1 MNGILLVKKEKNYT
15 SRDVVNIVSKVL
27 KTKKVGHTGTL
38 DPIAQ
43 GVLVITVGTSTKLS
57 ELLTS
62 SYKEY
67 IASVTLGIS
76 TDTLD
81 TEGVILKEE
90 DTFISE
96 EKIKEVLKNKIGK
109 YIQEVPI
116 YSAVKVDGKKLYE
129 YARNKEEVVLPK
141 KEVDIKNIELLE
153 YLQVNNH
160 TTFKFK
166 ATVSKGTYIRS
177 LIRDIAISLNTVGVM
192 TDLIRTK
199 QGKFSIND
207 CYTIDQIKN
216 NDFKLLN
223 PITYLDIYSVEV
235 DDYLANKIKNGQI
248 LQNRYNKEV
257 IMFKYHND
265 LLAIYKVYDKDITK
279 IKPWKMF

>member
-43 GVLVITVGTSTKLS
+43 GVLVITIGTSTKLS

-67 IASVTLGIS
+67 IASVALGIS

-166 ATVSKGTYIRS
+166 TTVSKGTYIRS

-265 LLAIYKVYDKDITK
+265 LLAIYKVYDKDSTK